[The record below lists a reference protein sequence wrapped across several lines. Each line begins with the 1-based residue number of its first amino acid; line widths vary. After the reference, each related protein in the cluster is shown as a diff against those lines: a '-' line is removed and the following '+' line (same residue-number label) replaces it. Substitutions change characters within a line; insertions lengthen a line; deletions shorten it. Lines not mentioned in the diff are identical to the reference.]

1 MMKCIRR
8 PKALSGSQ
16 WKTSRCSQYS
26 VSVQI
31 PTPPSVSSASSQTGE
46 AVADAPSH
54 SIATITGT
62 KTTAGIAGWTR
73 EKKLRN
79 SLSKSCGDAASFWV
93 LS

>member
-1 MMKCIRR
+1 M
-8 PKALSGSQ
+8 SGSQ

-31 PTPPSVSSASSQTGE
+31 PTPPIVSSASFQT
-46 AVADAPSH
+46 ARSSATASH
-54 SIATITGT
+54 SIATMTGM
-62 KTTAGIAGWTR
+62 KMTAGIAGWTR

-79 SLSKSCGDAASFWV
+79 SLSKSCGDAASFWD